1 MTDDFYRGAAGGESP
16 PGGERRG
23 PVPDGTADD
32 AGRESVAPAD
42 AFEALAVPRRR
53 HLVRAL
59 AAAGEGVAVPVR
71 DLATE
76 VAARERGVE
85 ASEGAVTAAE
95 RDRVAVALSHV
106 HLPRLVDLGV
116 IDCRA
121 SDAGVVAVP
130 GPDVVR
136 LADVLDAVE
145 ATIEA

>member
-85 ASEGAVTAAE
+85 AS
-95 RDRVAVALSHV
+95 RDRVAEAERGSVEVALSHA

>member
-1 MTDDFYRGAAGGESP
+1 
-16 PGGERRG
+16 
-23 PVPDGTADD
+23 
-32 AGRESVAPAD
+32 VA
-42 AFEALAVPRRR
+42 EA
-53 HLVRAL
+53 
-59 AAAGEGVAVPVR
+59 
-71 DLATE
+71 
-76 VAARERGVE
+76 ERGSVE
-85 ASEGAVTAAE
+85 
-95 RDRVAVALSHV
+95 VALSHA

>member
-1 MTDDFYRGAAGGESP
+1 MMDDFYRGAAGGRTP
-16 PGGERRG
+16 PGGSSSGFVSDRG
-23 PVPDGTADD
+23 SDD
-32 AGRESVAPAD
+32 AGGGVTTAD
-42 AFEALAVPRRR
+42 ALEALAVPRRR

-59 AAAGEGVAVPVR
+59 AAAGEGVAVPVC

-116 IDCRA
+116 LDCRA
-121 SDAGVVAVP
+121 GDEGVVAVP
-130 GPDVVR
+130 GRDATR

-145 ATIEA
+145 AAVGA